1 MGDAKEKRER
11 DTLLYYIRGSL
22 QGTEGKDVCCEREG
36 KGRFGE
42 EIEEKNRGFGGKLEG
57 AKRELN
63 RNRMESERESNGSQ
77 IRVRW

>member
-42 EIEEKNRGFGGKLEG
+42 EIEEKNRGF
-57 AKRELN
+57 
-63 RNRMESERESNGSQ
+63 NGSLTGVKQ
-77 IRVRW
+77 KIRRGLNKKPGGNFGGS

>member
-36 KGRFGE
+36 KSVCG
-42 EIEEKNRGFGGKLEG
+42 
-57 AKRELN
+57 REL
-63 RNRMESERESNGSQ
+63 RRKIGDLTGA
-77 IRVRW
+77 

>member
-22 QGTEGKDVCCEREG
+22 QGTEGKEVCCEREG

-42 EIEEKNRGFGGKLEG
+42 EIEEKIGNLTGT
-57 AKRELN
+57 
-63 RNRMESERESNGSQ
+63 
-77 IRVRW
+77 

>member
-42 EIEEKNRGFGGKLEG
+42 EIEEKIGDLEENWRG
-57 AKRELN
+57 
-63 RNRMESERESNGSQ
+63 RNGN
-77 IRVRW
+77 